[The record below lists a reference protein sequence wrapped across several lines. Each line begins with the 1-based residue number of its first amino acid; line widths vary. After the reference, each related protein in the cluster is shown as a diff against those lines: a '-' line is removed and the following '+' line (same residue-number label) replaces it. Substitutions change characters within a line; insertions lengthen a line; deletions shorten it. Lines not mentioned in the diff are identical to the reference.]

1 MFKSVEGR
9 ATESISH
16 DGGKVGWRHFISL
29 SLVSEK
35 TKEMDTCACGNCTI
49 EFYYV
54 LFFFSIIIVGG
65 GVLVV
70 GYFGSSNCGWSS
82 KEFDANMRAGNGGNS

>member
-1 MFKSVEGR
+1 MMGAKLVGGISYLSVWFLR
-9 ATESISH
+9 KPRKWIR
-16 DGGKVGWRHFISL
+16 V
-29 SLVSEK
+29 LVEIVQLNFTMS
-35 TKEMDTCACGNCTI
+35 C
-49 EFYYV
+49 
-54 LFFFSIIIVGG
+54 FFFIIIVVV